1 MDPDD
6 LLGGAAVDAAVAALA
21 ERNRHHLEQMAP
33 NERDD
38 AVSHW
43 RELAITVL
51 TAARSTLG
59 HGDRHEGVGEA
70 IHGRATIVLE
80 DAGGSEVTVHASF
93 WPQMEDLGGG
103 EVAATPAQIAALE
116 LLEQLTGEEEPPG

>member
-6 LLGGAAVDAAVAALA
+6 LLGGAALDAAVAALA
-21 ERNRHHLEQMAP
+21 ERNRHHLEQMAAH
-33 NERDD
+33 ERED
-38 AVSHW
+38 AMGHW
-43 RELAITVL
+43 RELAMTVL

-59 HGDRHEGVGEA
+59 DGEGESADEV
-70 IHGRATIVLE
+70 HGRATIVLE

-116 LLEQLTGEEEPPG
+116 LLEQLTGDEELPG

>member
-6 LLGGAAVDAAVAALA
+6 LLGGAAVEAAVAALA

-33 NERDD
+33 DERDE
-38 AVSHW
+38 AISHW
-43 RELAITVL
+43 RELAMTVL

-59 HGDRHEGVGEA
+59 NGEGPAGDDV
-70 IHGRATIVLE
+70 HGRATIVLE

-116 LLEQLTGEEEPPG
+116 LLEQLTGDDE